1 MLRHRPSLQSC
12 APDRP
17 RPVQAAGLRAADLRH
32 PWRHRRRSRQSVLH
46 EAHGRPAVRQGLS
59 VVGAGR
65 RPPSDEFLH
74 RRRHDGRQCARRPGG
89 LALYRAR
96 KTCLKQCRAGDQD
109 PPHRRGPRPRDR
121 DARGSPADIGL
132 EGCRPGEVLTTA
144 NARRSL
150 PMNTID
156 LKGRTAIVTGGARGI
171 GFAAAQKMLA
181 SGAAVALWDIDATA
195 LGKAAASLAKSG
207 RVYTAILD
215 LTAEAEIGKAVEALI
230 RDAGKIDIL
239 VNNAGITGGNA
250 PLWELKP
257 DIWRRVI
264 EVNLVAPYLVCRAVV
279 PHMTAAGY
287 GRIVNIASI
296 AGKEGNPNASHYS
309 ASKAGLIGLTKSLAK
324 ELATTG
330 VLVNAI
336 TPAAAKT
343 EMFGQMTK
351 KHIDYMLSKIP
362 MNRFVTVEELAA
374 MIAWLASEDCSF
386 STGAVFD
393 ISGGRAVY

>member
-1 MLRHRPSLQSC
+1 
-12 APDRP
+12 
-17 RPVQAAGLRAADLRH
+17 
-32 PWRHRRRSRQSVLH
+32 
-46 EAHGRPAVRQGLS
+46 
-59 VVGAGR
+59 
-65 RPPSDEFLH
+65 
-74 RRRHDGRQCARRPGG
+74 
-89 LALYRAR
+89 
-96 KTCLKQCRAGDQD
+96 
-109 PPHRRGPRPRDR
+109 
-121 DARGSPADIGL
+121 
-132 EGCRPGEVLTTA
+132 
-144 NARRSL
+144 
-150 PMNTID
+150 MNTID
-156 LKGRTAIVTGGARGI
+156 LKGRTAIITGGARGI

-181 SGAAVALWDIDATA
+181 SGAAVALWDIDASA
-195 LGKAAASLAKSG
+195 LGKAAASLAKNG

-215 LTAEAEIGKAVEALI
+215 LTAEAEIGKAVEALM

-257 DIWRRVI
+257 DVWRRVI

-279 PHMTAAGY
+279 PHMMAAGY

-296 AGKEGNPNASHYS
+296 AGKDGNPNASHYS

-343 EMFGQMTK
+343 EMFGQMTQQ
-351 KHIDYMLSKIP
+351 HIDYMLSKIP
-362 MNRFVTVEELAA
+362 MNRFVNVEELAA

>member
-1 MLRHRPSLQSC
+1 M
-12 APDRP
+12 
-17 RPVQAAGLRAADLRH
+17 
-32 PWRHRRRSRQSVLH
+32 
-46 EAHGRPAVRQGLS
+46 
-59 VVGAGR
+59 
-65 RPPSDEFLH
+65 
-74 RRRHDGRQCARRPGG
+74 
-89 LALYRAR
+89 
-96 KTCLKQCRAGDQD
+96 
-109 PPHRRGPRPRDR
+109 
-121 DARGSPADIGL
+121 
-132 EGCRPGEVLTTA
+132 
-144 NARRSL
+144 NA
-150 PMNTID
+150 ID
-156 LKGRTAIVTGGARGI
+156 LKGRTAIITGGARGI

-181 SGAAVALWDIDATA
+181 SGAAVALWDIDAVA
-195 LGKAAASLAKSG
+195 LGKAASSLAKSG

-250 PLWELKP
+250 PLWQLKP
-257 DIWRRVI
+257 DVWRRVI

-279 PHMTAAGY
+279 PHMMAAGY

-296 AGKEGNPNASHYS
+296 AGKDGNPNASHYS

-343 EMFGQMTK
+343 EMFGQMKK

-362 MNRFVTVEELAA
+362 MNRFVNVEELAA